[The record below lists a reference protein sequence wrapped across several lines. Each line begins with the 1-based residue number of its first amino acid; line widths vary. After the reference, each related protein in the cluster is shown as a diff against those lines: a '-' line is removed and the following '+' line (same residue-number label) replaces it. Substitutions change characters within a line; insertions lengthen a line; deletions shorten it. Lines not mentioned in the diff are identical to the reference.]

1 MNLEMDRKL
10 SDLTHKDESI
20 DEIALQHHGIIGMKW
35 GVLRPRGSDGTV
47 GGTGDTQPWKLA
59 RQKSS
64 GKSKSGGS
72 PKLGTSSKKPT
83 PAVKKSAP
91 AVKKAPT
98 PKKSWIE
105 KKIAKR
111 SDKMEKKLTPS
122 VEVEAKEGKK
132 LVKISDVPTETL
144 RKLTDRMNVE
154 ENYLAA
160 IAKKQARMA
169 TVKEERVATT
179 LIKTFAKDYVTTFLR
194 TYAQQKS
201 KSYAA
206 DLIARSKA
214 RKAEAASENIT
225 KPKPATETTKPKTKE
240 KEVVVKADTPKV
252 KKNKAATTP
261 EPEIVRKRRMDR
273 YKKG

>member
-10 SDLTHKDESI
+10 SDLTHKDGVI
-20 DEIALQHHGIIGMKW
+20 DETALQHHGIIGQKW
-35 GVLRPRGSDGTV
+35 GVLRPRGRDGTV

-59 RQKSS
+59 RQKGS

-72 PKLGTSSKKPT
+72 SKLRTSSKKST
-83 PAVKKSAP
+83 P
-91 AVKKAPT
+91 AVKKAPA

-111 SDKMEKKLTPS
+111 SDKIEKRLTPS
-122 VEVEAKEGKK
+122 IEVKAKEGKK

-169 TVKEERVATT
+169 TVKQERVATT

-201 KSYAA
+201 RSYAA

-214 RKAEAASENIT
+214 KKAEAASENIT
-225 KPKPATETTKPKTKE
+225 KQKPATETTKPKIKE
-240 KEVVVKADTPKV
+240 KKVVVKADVPNV
-252 KKNKAATTP
+252 KKNKATTTP
-261 EPEIVRKRRMDR
+261 EPEIVRKRRMD
-273 YKKG
+273 